1 MWQKLDRIMAGIG
14 TVLSVISVGVVV
26 ILGILQ
32 VLFRFILKVS
42 VPWTEEMM
50 RALFIYIVFFGLI
63 LVERENGEVRT
74 TMLIE
79 KLPYKAYHVWES
91 VVSALSILFNVLVI
105 VGCFQAM
112 KVTNT
117 TLSALPQISMKMF
130 FYPMVIGLPLMVIYQ
145 IYHMIGHIRKLSGK
159 PGEEAEA

>member
-14 TVLSVISVGVVV
+14 TVLSVISVGIVV

-32 VLFRFILKVS
+32 VLFRFVLKIS

-91 VVSALSILFNVLVI
+91 VVSVLSILFNMLVL

-130 FYPMVIGLPLMVIYQ
+130 FYPMVISLPLMAIYQ

>member
-14 TVLSVISVGVVV
+14 TVLSVISVGIVV

-91 VVSALSILFNVLVI
+91 IVSALSILFNVLVI

-130 FYPMVIGLPLMVIYQ
+130 FYPMVISLPLMVIYQ

>member
-14 TVLSVISVGVVV
+14 TVLSVISVGIVV

-32 VLFRFILKVS
+32 VLFRFVLKIS

-91 VVSALSILFNVLVI
+91 VVSVLSILFNMLVL

-117 TLSALPQISMKMF
+117 TLSALPQISMRMF
-130 FYPMVIGLPLMVIYQ
+130 FYPMVISLPLMVIYQ

-159 PGEEAEA
+159 LGEEAET

>member
-91 VVSALSILFNVLVI
+91 IVSALSILFNVLVI

-130 FYPMVIGLPLMVIYQ
+130 FYPMVISLPLMVIYQ

>member
-14 TVLSVISVGVVV
+14 TVLSVISVGIVV

-32 VLFRFILKVS
+32 VLFRFVLKIS

-91 VVSALSILFNVLVI
+91 VVAVLSILFNVLVL
-105 VGCFQAM
+105 VGCLQAM

-117 TLSALPQISMKMF
+117 TLSALPQISMRMF
-130 FYPMVIGLPLMVIYQ
+130 FYPMVISLPLMVIYQ

-159 PGEEAEA
+159 PGEGAET

>member
-14 TVLSVISVGVVV
+14 TVLSVISVGIVV

-32 VLFRFILKVS
+32 VLFRFVLKVS

-91 VVSALSILFNVLVI
+91 VVSVLSILFNMLVL

-117 TLSALPQISMKMF
+117 TLSALPQISMRMF
-130 FYPMVIGLPLMVIYQ
+130 FYPMVISLPLMVIYQ

>member
-14 TVLSVISVGVVV
+14 TVLSVISVGIVV

-32 VLFRFILKVS
+32 VIFRFVLKIS

-50 RALFIYIVFFGLI
+50 RALYIYIVFFGLI

-79 KLPYKAYHVWES
+79 KLPKKAYHVWETI
-91 VVSALSILFNVLVI
+91 VALLSILFNILVI
-105 VGCFQAM
+105 VGCFQAIR
-112 KVTNT
+112 VTNT

-130 FYPMVIGLPLMVIYQ
+130 FYPMVISMPLMVIYQ

>member
-14 TVLSVISVGVVV
+14 TVLSVISVGIVV

-32 VLFRFILKVS
+32 VIFRFILKVS

-91 VVSALSILFNVLVI
+91 VVSVLSILFNMLVL

>member
-32 VLFRFILKVS
+32 VLFRFVLKIS

-50 RALFIYIVFFGLI
+50 RALYIYIVFFGLI

-74 TMLIE
+74 TMVIE
-79 KLPYKAYHVWES
+79 KLPKKAYHVWETI
-91 VVSALSILFNVLVI
+91 VALLSILFNILVI
-105 VGCFQAM
+105 VGCFQAIR
-112 KVTNT
+112 VTNT

-130 FYPMVIGLPLMVIYQ
+130 FYPMVISMPLMVIYQ

>member
-1 MWQKLDRIMAGIG
+1 MWQKLDKIVAGIG
-14 TVLSVISVGVVV
+14 TVLSVISVAAVV

-32 VLFRFILKVS
+32 VLFRFVIKIS

-63 LVERENGEVRT
+63 LVERDQGEVRT

-79 KLPYKAYHVWES
+79 KLPPRAYDAWEA
-91 VVSALSILFNVLVI
+91 VVSILSILFNVLVI

-112 KVTNT
+112 KTTNT
-117 TLSALPQISMKMF
+117 TLSALPQISMRMF
-130 FYPMVIGLPLMVIYQ
+130 YYPMIIGLPLMVLYQ
-145 IYHMIGHIRKLSGK
+145 CCYLMAHIRKLTGK
-159 PGEEAEA
+159 KEEAEK

>member
-14 TVLSVISVGVVV
+14 TVLSVISVGIVV

-32 VLFRFILKVS
+32 VLFRFVLKIS

-91 VVSALSILFNVLVI
+91 VVAVLSILFNVLVL

-117 TLSALPQISMKMF
+117 TLSALPQISMRMF
-130 FYPMVIGLPLMVIYQ
+130 FYPMVISLPLMVIYQ
-145 IYHMIGHIRKLSGK
+145 IYHMVGHIRKLSGK
-159 PGEEAEA
+159 PGEEAEV